1 MTFAS
6 NYDGAVEAYNDDF
19 IDEVWWG
26 LNAAFGNAVGY
37 PPTRW
42 LFWGGAK
49 YEQQFKN
56 TLRIHQVP
64 VPLWYSAYPWLS
76 AVNIEN
82 NAQIRAGLRGEMSPA
97 AAERWLSLL

>member
-19 IDEVWWG
+19 IDQVWWG
-26 LNAAFGNAVGY
+26 LNAAFGNAAGY

-42 LFWGGAK
+42 LLWGGAK

-64 VPLWYSAYPWLS
+64 VPLWYSAYPGS
-76 AVNIEN
+76 ARPISRTTPRSGPACAV
-82 NAQIRAGLRGEMSPA
+82 EMSPA